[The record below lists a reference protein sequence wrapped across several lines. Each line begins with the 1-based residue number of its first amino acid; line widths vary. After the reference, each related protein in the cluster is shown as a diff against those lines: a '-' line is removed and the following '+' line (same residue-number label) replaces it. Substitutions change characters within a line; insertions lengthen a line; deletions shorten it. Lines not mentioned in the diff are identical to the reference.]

1 MDNVYEVMKKEEPRE
16 GVKGMNMPRESGRGL
31 FQFERS
37 AIKFAK
43 QQNDSTIVH
52 LIKEATTM
60 TGTVRGPNRD
70 RYQQI
75 VQKILNPPYSV
86 KPRRLNRR

>member
-1 MDNVYEVMKKEEPRE
+1 MDNVYEIVRT
-16 GVKGMNMPRESGRGL
+16 GNKGTVSVGF
-31 FQFERS
+31 FQYERS
-37 AIKFAK
+37 AIREAK
-43 QQNDSTIVH
+43 EQNDRQIVR

-60 TGTVRGPNRD
+60 TGTVRGPNAD